1 MNDLEKFIKHIA
13 EEENPEEDWSG
24 LIKSLWWSKKGNWEK
39 SHNIAQDIAT
49 NDGFWIH
56 AYLHRVEGDLGNA
69 AYWYRRAGKPVKTRE
84 SLDMEWTE
92 ICEELLEEK

>member
-13 EEENPEEDWSG
+13 EEDNPGEDWSG
-24 LIKSLWWSKKGNWEK
+24 LVKSLWWVKKGNWEK
-39 SHNIAQDIAT
+39 AHNIAQDIAT
-49 NDGFWIH
+49 NDGCWIH

-69 AYWYRRAGKPVKTRE
+69 EYWYRRAGKPVKTRE

>member
-1 MNDLEKFIKHIA
+1 MNELEKFIKHIA
-13 EEENPEEDWSG
+13 EKENPDEDWSG
-24 LIKSLWWSKKGNWEK
+24 LIKSLWWAKKEKRKK

-49 NDGFWIH
+49 NDGSWIH

-69 AYWYRRAGKPVKTRE
+69 AYWYRRAGKSVKTRE

-92 ICEELLEEK
+92 ICEELL